1 MFNLLQ
7 GIAKLVVRCEK
18 NADFRALMENVKA
31 QKVKNSCILCKNIVK
46 CTKQNVVT
54 NIGETNFYLD
64 IIFLIIKI

>member
-7 GIAKLVVRCEK
+7 GIAKLVVRSEK

-31 QKVKNSCILCKNIVK
+31 QKVQNSYILCKDIVK
-46 CTKQNVVT
+46 YSKQSVVT
-54 NIGETNFYLD
+54 IMGETNFYLD